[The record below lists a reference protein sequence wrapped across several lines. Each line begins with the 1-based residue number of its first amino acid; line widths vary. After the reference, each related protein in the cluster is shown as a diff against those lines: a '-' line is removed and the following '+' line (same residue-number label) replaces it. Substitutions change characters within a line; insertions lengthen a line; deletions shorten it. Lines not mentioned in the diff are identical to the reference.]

1 MSRKYTITDPS
12 IWKKR
17 WGKARDAAFKMYD
30 NNWTAAQASEA
41 TGLSVYSIRMAAY
54 RQHIPIKGVPGRPP
68 YGAVKQAVFEALVGR
83 ETMKQL
89 MARTGF
95 KKSSIRSAC
104 KNIGIVLLKD
114 EQATKA

>member
-1 MSRKYTITDPS
+1 MSRQYNISDPS

-30 NNWTAAQASEA
+30 NNWTAAQAAEA
-41 TGLSVYSIRMAAY
+41 TGLSVDSIRMAAY
-54 RQHIPIKGVPGRPP
+54 RQRIPIKGIPGRPP
-68 YGAVKQAVFEALVGR
+68 YGAVKKAVYEALVGR
-83 ETMKQL
+83 ETVKQL

-104 KNIGIVLLKD
+104 KNLGIVLLKD
-114 EQATKA
+114 EEAS

>member
-30 NNWTAAQASEA
+30 NKWTVAQTAEA
-41 TGLSVYSIRMAAY
+41 TGLTEDSIRMAAY
-54 RQHIPIKGVPGRPP
+54 RQQIPIIGVSGRPP
-68 YGAVKQAVFEALVGR
+68 YGSVKQAVLDALVGR
-83 ETMKQL
+83 ESAKQL
-89 MARTGF
+89 QARTGY

-104 KNIGIVLLKD
+104 KNLGIVLIKD
-114 EQATKA
+114 EQL

>member
-1 MSRKYTITDPS
+1 MGRTYNISDPS

-30 NNWTAAQASEA
+30 NNWTAAQTAEA

-54 RQHIPIKGVPGRPP
+54 RQRIPIKGIPGRPP

-89 MARTGF
+89 MTRTGF
-95 KKSSIRSAC
+95 KNSSIRSAC
-104 KNIGIVLLKD
+104 KNLGVTLIKEG
-114 EQATKA
+114 QS